1 MNQQNDQN
9 QAKDEELHWHTI
21 LSLRQIESDSV
32 WEAIHALRKAGTSR
46 VLGRALQWCQDP
58 DAYRRS
64 IGVSILA
71 QFGPDTKT
79 FPQESAQMI
88 LSMIATEQDHE
99 VITSLIS
106 AVSFRELEQ
115 GALWLVS
122 LSEHPSQDIR
132 WRVAWALPIPNN
144 QDSPTYPTSIET
156 LLKLMNDI
164 DPYVRDWAT
173 FSISM
178 TQEDSPIVSE
188 ALLQRLNDS
197 DFDTR
202 SEAAVGLAKRR
213 IQAGIEPLIAYL
225 QSDHVGEL
233 FVEAAQMYAD
243 RRLKPALLELQRW
256 WDVNPEL
263 LDQAIAACS

>member
-9 QAKDEELHWHTI
+9 QATDEELHWHTI
-21 LSLRQIESDSV
+21 LSLRQIESESV
-32 WEAIHALRKAGTSR
+32 WDAIDALRKAGTSR
-46 VLGRALQWCQDP
+46 ILGRALQWCQDP
-58 DAYRRS
+58 DAYLRS

-106 AVSFRELEQ
+106 AVYFRELEQ

-122 LSEHPSQDIR
+122 LSEHPSEDIR
-132 WRVAWALPIPNN
+132 WRVAWALPIPNT

-156 LLKLMNDI
+156 LLKLMND
-164 DPYVRDWAT
+164 
-173 FSISM
+173 
-178 TQEDSPIVSE
+178 
-188 ALLQRLNDS
+188 
-197 DFDTR
+197 
-202 SEAAVGLAKRR
+202 
-213 IQAGIEPLIAYL
+213 IEPLIAYL

-243 RRLKPALLELQRW
+243 RRLKPALLELQKW